1 MKLAV
6 FGATGKTG
14 REVVRQAFEAGHEVT
29 AFVRSPEKLR
39 IEHERLRVVQGDVL
53 RDPAAI
59 EEAVRGQDAVIS
71 ALGSGNETLT
81 TFARHAIPAME
92 RTDVKR
98 IVSLVGAGVPDPAD
112 EGSLGRTF
120 MRALMK
126 VVARDV
132 LADAERH
139 TEMLRE
145 SGLDWTL
152 VRPPRLTEGPRR
164 GEYRH
169 APAMKLGPKSTI
181 SRADLADFMLNLAGG
196 GGYVRQAPMV
206 SD

>member
-14 REVVRQAFEAGHEVT
+14 LEVVRQALDAGHEVT
-29 AFVRSPEKLR
+29 AFARSPAKLR
-39 IEHERLRVVQGDVL
+39 VEHEQLRVVQGDVL

-59 EEAVRGQDAVIS
+59 DEAVRGQDAVIS
-71 ALGSGNETLT
+71 TLGSGKGTLT
-81 TFARHAIPAME
+81 TFARNVIPAME
-92 RTDVKR
+92 RHDVRR
-98 IVSLVGAGVPDPAD
+98 IVSLVGAGVPDAAD
-112 EGSLGRTF
+112 QDSLGRTF
-120 MRALMK
+120 MRTLMK
-126 VVARDV
+126 VAARDV
-132 LADAERH
+132 LADAEH
-139 TEMLRE
+139 HAELLRAT
-145 SGLDWTL
+145 GLEWTL
-152 VRPPRLTEGPRR
+152 VRPPRLTEGPQR

-181 SRADLADFMLNLAGG
+181 SRADLANFMLELATG